1 MVRVQSRCFSY
12 ERNEI
17 MTCDQITGVLKA
29 CRDTGVKTNKLDTW
43 KKPLQG
49 LFEMTGM

>member
-1 MVRVQSRCFSY
+1 MVRVQSHCFSY

-43 KKPLQG
+43 KKLLQG